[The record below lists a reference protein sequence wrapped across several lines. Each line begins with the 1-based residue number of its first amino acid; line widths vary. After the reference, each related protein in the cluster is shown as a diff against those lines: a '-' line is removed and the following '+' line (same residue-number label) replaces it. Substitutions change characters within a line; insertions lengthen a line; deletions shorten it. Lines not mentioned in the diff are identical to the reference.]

1 MGRGYVI
8 EHCISTLNTKRKE
21 DGYRFYLTEVL
32 RHISK
37 HMGLEIKLSYYEFLE
52 SMKPQKEETRT
63 ADEVIDS
70 IKAKAMRI
78 RGDTVE
84 SA

>member
-8 EHCISTLNTKRKE
+8 EHCVSTLNTNRKE
-21 DGYRFYLTEVL
+21 DAYKVYLTEVL
-32 RHISK
+32 RRIAKCS
-37 HMGLEIKLSYYEFLE
+37 GIEINTTYMEFID

-63 ADEVIDS
+63 SEEVIAG
-70 IKAKAMRI
+70 IKDKLQKI

-84 SA
+84 ST